1 MKQALASGLPQLERK
16 LTDAQLDTF
25 CAFGSA
31 LVKKNQ
37 VMNLTAITEPEQ
49 VARLHFLDCIALLG
63 AANFYGKTVIDVGC
77 GAGFPGVP
85 LKIAEPSID
94 LTLLDSLKKRMDW
107 LESTLPELGIEAQ
120 CVAARAE
127 EYALA
132 HREQYDIAVSRAV
145 ARLTMLAELCLP
157 LVRVGGHFVAM
168 KSADSDEELS
178 QAAPGHCYPGRK
190 GHPDLGLSRSR
201 HRRRSPCG
209 GDYQGQGHPE
219 ALSPPLCKN
228 QAATPVITYNEAA
241 GHMVCG
247 FCDKFPGS
255 CI

>member
-31 LVKKNQ
+31 LVEKNQ
-37 VMNLTAITEPEQ
+37 VMNLTAITEPDQ

-85 LKIAEPSID
+85 LKIAEPSIG

-107 LESTLPELGIEAQ
+107 LSATLPDLGIEAQ

-127 EYALA
+127 EYALE

-178 QAAPGHCYPGRK
+178 QAARAIATLGGKVTRIWDYPVPGT
-190 GHPDLGLSRSR
+190 DAV
-201 HRRRSPCG
+201 HR
-209 GDYQGQGHPE
+209 
-219 ALSPPLCKN
+219 AVVITKVK
-228 QAATPVITYNEAA
+228 ATPKPYPRRFAKI
-241 GHMVCG
+241 
-247 FCDKFPGS
+247 KQQPL
-255 CI
+255 

>member
-1 MKQALASGLPQLERK
+1 MKQALASGLSQLERK

-31 LVKKNQ
+31 LVEKNQ

-63 AANFYGKTVIDVGC
+63 AANFYGKSVIDVGC

-85 LKIAEPSID
+85 LKIAEPSIQ

-127 EYALA
+127 EYALE

-178 QAAPGHCYPGRK
+178 QAARAIATLGGKVTRIWDYPVPGT
-190 GHPDLGLSRSR
+190 DAV
-201 HRRRSPCG
+201 HR
-209 GDYQGQGHPE
+209 
-219 ALSPPLCKN
+219 AVVITNVK
-228 QAATPVITYNEAA
+228 ATPKPYPRRFAKI
-241 GHMVCG
+241 
-247 FCDKFPGS
+247 KQQPL
-255 CI
+255 

>member
-1 MKQALASGLPQLERK
+1 M
-16 LTDAQLDTF
+16 
-25 CAFGSA
+25 
-31 LVKKNQ
+31 KKNQ

-107 LESTLPELGIEAQ
+107 LESTLPELGIGGLSG
-120 CVAARAE
+120 VAARAE

-178 QAAPGHCYPGRK
+178 QAARAIATLGGKVTRIWDYPVPGT
-190 GHPDLGLSRSR
+190 DAV
-201 HRRRSPCG
+201 HR
-209 GDYQGQGHPE
+209 
-219 ALSPPLCKN
+219 AVVITKVK
-228 QAATPVITYNEAA
+228 ATPKPYPRRFAKI
-241 GHMVCG
+241 
-247 FCDKFPGS
+247 KQQPL
-255 CI
+255 

>member
-1 MKQALASGLPQLERK
+1 MDTASMKQALASGLPQLERK

-31 LVKKNQ
+31 LVEKNQ

-85 LKIAEPSID
+85 LKIAESSID

-145 ARLTMLAELCLP
+145 ARLAMLAELCLP

-178 QAAPGHCYPGRK
+178 QAARAIATLGGKVTRIWDYPVPGT
-190 GHPDLGLSRSR
+190 DAV
-201 HRRRSPCG
+201 HR
-209 GDYQGQGHPE
+209 
-219 ALSPPLCKN
+219 AVVITKVK
-228 QAATPVITYNEAA
+228 ATPKPYPRRFAKI
-241 GHMVCG
+241 
-247 FCDKFPGS
+247 KQQPL
-255 CI
+255 

>member
-31 LVKKNQ
+31 LVEKNL

-178 QAAPGHCYPGRK
+178 QAARAIATLGGKVTRIWDYPVPGT
-190 GHPDLGLSRSR
+190 DAV
-201 HRRRSPCG
+201 HR
-209 GDYQGQGHPE
+209 
-219 ALSPPLCKN
+219 AV
-228 QAATPVITYNEAA
+228 VITKVKTTPKPYPRRFA
-241 GHMVCG
+241 
-247 FCDKFPGS
+247 KIKQQPL
-255 CI
+255 

>member
-31 LVKKNQ
+31 LVEKNQ

-85 LKIAEPSID
+85 LKIAEPSIQ

-178 QAAPGHCYPGRK
+178 QAARAIATLGGKVTRIWDYPVPGT
-190 GHPDLGLSRSR
+190 DAV
-201 HRRRSPCG
+201 HR
-209 GDYQGQGHPE
+209 
-219 ALSPPLCKN
+219 AVMITKVK
-228 QAATPVITYNEAA
+228 ATPKPYPRRFAKI
-241 GHMVCG
+241 
-247 FCDKFPGS
+247 KQQPL
-255 CI
+255 

>member
-31 LVKKNQ
+31 LVEKNQ

-63 AANFYGKTVIDVGC
+63 AANFYGKSVIDVGC

-85 LKIAEPSID
+85 LKIAEPSIQ

-127 EYALA
+127 EYALE

-178 QAAPGHCYPGRK
+178 QAARAIATLGGKVTRIWDYPVPGT
-190 GHPDLGLSRSR
+190 DAV
-201 HRRRSPCG
+201 HR
-209 GDYQGQGHPE
+209 
-219 ALSPPLCKN
+219 AVVITKVK
-228 QAATPVITYNEAA
+228 ATPKPYPRRFAKI
-241 GHMVCG
+241 
-247 FCDKFPGS
+247 KQQPL
-255 CI
+255 

>member
-1 MKQALASGLPQLERK
+1 MDTASMKQALASGLPQLERK

-31 LVKKNQ
+31 LVEKNQ

-178 QAAPGHCYPGRK
+178 QAARAIATLGGKVTRIWDYPVPGT
-190 GHPDLGLSRSR
+190 DAV
-201 HRRRSPCG
+201 HR
-209 GDYQGQGHPE
+209 
-219 ALSPPLCKN
+219 AVVITKVK
-228 QAATPVITYNEAA
+228 ATPKPYPRRFAKI
-241 GHMVCG
+241 
-247 FCDKFPGS
+247 KQQPL
-255 CI
+255 

>member
-1 MKQALASGLPQLERK
+1 MKQALADGLPQLERR

-25 CAFGSA
+25 CAFGAA
-31 LVKKNQ
+31 LVEKNQ

-63 AANFYGKTVIDVGC
+63 AANFYEKSVIDVGC

-85 LKIAEPSID
+85 LKIAEPSIQ

-107 LESTLPELGIEAQ
+107 LEATLPTLSIEAK

-127 EYALA
+127 EYASD

-145 ARLTMLAELCLP
+145 ARLSMLSELCLP

-178 QAAPGHCYPGRK
+178 QAARAIATLGGKVTRIWDYSVPGT
-190 GHPDLGLSRSR
+190 DAV
-201 HRRRSPCG
+201 HR
-209 GDYQGQGHPE
+209 
-219 ALSPPLCKN
+219 AVVITKVK
-228 QAATPVITYNEAA
+228 ATPKPYPRRFAKI
-241 GHMVCG
+241 
-247 FCDKFPGS
+247 KQQPL
-255 CI
+255 

>member
-31 LVKKNQ
+31 LVEKNQ

-63 AANFYGKTVIDVGC
+63 AANFYGKSVIDVGC

-107 LESTLPELGIEAQ
+107 LSATLPDLGIEAQ

-178 QAAPGHCYPGRK
+178 QAARAIATLGGKVTRIWDYPVPGT
-190 GHPDLGLSRSR
+190 DAV
-201 HRRRSPCG
+201 HR
-209 GDYQGQGHPE
+209 
-219 ALSPPLCKN
+219 AVVITKVK
-228 QAATPVITYNEAA
+228 ATPKPYPRRFAKI
-241 GHMVCG
+241 
-247 FCDKFPGS
+247 KQQPL
-255 CI
+255 

>member
-25 CAFGSA
+25 CAFGEA
-31 LVKKNQ
+31 LVEKNQ

-63 AANFYGKTVIDVGC
+63 AANFYGKSVIDVGC

-85 LKIAEPSID
+85 LKIAEPSIQ

-107 LESTLPELGIEAQ
+107 LSATLPALHIEAQ

-127 EYALA
+127 EYAA
-132 HREQYDIAVSRAV
+132 DHRETYDIAVSRAV
-145 ARLTMLAELCLP
+145 ARLTMLSELCLP
-157 LVRVGGHFVAM
+157 LVQVGGHFVAM

-178 QAAPGHCYPGRK
+178 QAARAIATLGGKVTRIWDYAVPGT
-190 GHPDLGLSRSR
+190 DAV
-201 HRRRSPCG
+201 HR
-209 GDYQGQGHPE
+209 
-219 ALSPPLCKN
+219 AVVITKVK
-228 QAATPVITYNEAA
+228 ATPKPYPRRFAKI
-241 GHMVCG
+241 
-247 FCDKFPGS
+247 KQQPL
-255 CI
+255 

>member
-1 MKQALASGLPQLERK
+1 MKQTLASGLPQLERK

-31 LVKKNQ
+31 LVEKNQ

-63 AANFYGKTVIDVGC
+63 AANFYGKSVIDVGC

-178 QAAPGHCYPGRK
+178 QAARAIATLGGKVTRIWDYPVPGT
-190 GHPDLGLSRSR
+190 DAV
-201 HRRRSPCG
+201 HR
-209 GDYQGQGHPE
+209 
-219 ALSPPLCKN
+219 AVVITKVK
-228 QAATPVITYNEAA
+228 ATPKPYPRRFAKI
-241 GHMVCG
+241 
-247 FCDKFPGS
+247 KQQPL
-255 CI
+255 

>member
-1 MKQALASGLPQLERK
+1 MKQALASGLSQLERK

-31 LVKKNQ
+31 LVEKNQ
-37 VMNLTAITEPEQ
+37 VMNLTAIIEPEQ

-63 AANFYGKTVIDVGC
+63 AANFYEKSVIDVGC

-85 LKIAEPSID
+85 LKIAEPSIQ

-178 QAAPGHCYPGRK
+178 QAVRAIATLGGKVTRIWDYPVPGT
-190 GHPDLGLSRSR
+190 DAV
-201 HRRRSPCG
+201 HR
-209 GDYQGQGHPE
+209 
-219 ALSPPLCKN
+219 AVVITKVK
-228 QAATPVITYNEAA
+228 ATPKPYPRRFAKI
-241 GHMVCG
+241 
-247 FCDKFPGS
+247 KQQPL
-255 CI
+255 